1 MLVLRSQITQT
12 TNTLPEKK
20 KFVVSRQMLVM
31 IALAVV
37 LGIIIYTFMTI
48 NARGSWNF
56 ILKFRGTKLAAMALV
71 GYSIAVSTVL
81 FQTVA
86 NNKILTPSIMGF
98 DSLYVLLQ
106 TLLVFTLGSAQVVRL
121 SPNERFFF
129 EVLLMVSFS
138 AMLYRWLFVGT
149 RNSLHLLMLV
159 GIIFGTLFRS
169 LTMFMQ
175 RIIDPNEYEILQ
187 DLMFA
192 SFNSFD
198 RELLTISAVAIAII
212 SLVIWRLRH
221 TFDVLSLGRE
231 MAINLGVNY
240 YRVVTVIL
248 ICVTV
253 LISVSTA
260 IVGPVTFFGLL
271 VANLAYQLIG
281 THKHIWILP
290 CAAVLAMIFLLGG
303 QMIVERVF
311 AFDTSLSI
319 IVEFIGGIVFI
330 LLLLRGGLK

>member
-1 MLVLRSQITQT
+1 MPVLHSQT
-12 TNTLPEKK
+12 TLTDTTPKRR
-20 KFVVSRQMLVM
+20 FVISRQMLV
-31 IALAVV
+31 I
-37 LGIIIYTFMTI
+37 LGLSIILGLIIYTFMTI

-106 TLLVFTLGSAQVVRL
+106 TTLVFTLGSSNVVRL
-121 SPNERFFF
+121 SANERFLM
-129 EVLLMVSFS
+129 EVVLMVGFS
-138 AMLYRWLFVGT
+138 AMLYRWLFIGT

-159 GIIFGTLFRS
+159 GIIFGTFFRS
-169 LTMFMQ
+169 ITMFMQ

-198 RELLTISAVAIAII
+198 RELLTISTVAIFAI
-212 SLVIWRLRH
+212 SVMIWRLRH

-231 MAINLGVNY
+231 TAINLGVNY
-240 YRVVTVIL
+240 YRVVTLVL
-248 ICVTV
+248 IAVTV

-260 IVGPVTFFGLL
+260 LVGPVTFFGLL

-281 THKHIWILP
+281 TYKHIWIIP
-290 CAAVLAMIFLLGG
+290 CATLLALIFLLGG
-303 QMIVERVF
+303 QIIVERVF
-311 AFDTSLSI
+311 SFDTSLSI

-330 LLLLRGGLK
+330 LLLLRGGIK

>member
-1 MLVLRSQITQT
+1 MLVLHSQITQ

-260 IVGPVTFFGLL
+260 LVGPVTFFGLL